1 MIIEQ
6 YKLALLALLHKH
18 VITRP
23 QLKKLMTQVTIS
35 GAKPAAPP
43 WYVALWRISIE
54 SIAIVVFGTAL
65 GLVFV
70 VIAHYTGIEAWV
82 EFTRSK

>member
-6 YKLALLALLHKH
+6 YKLALLALLNKH
-18 VITRP
+18 VITRT
-23 QLKKLMTQVTIS
+23 QLRKLMTKVTIPR
-35 GAKPAAPP
+35 AKPAAPP

-54 SIAIVVFGTAL
+54 SIAMVVYGTAL
-65 GLVFV
+65 GIVFV

-82 EFTRSK
+82 ESMHSQ

>member
-18 VITRP
+18 VITRT
-23 QLKKLMTQVTIS
+23 QLNKLMTQVTIPR
-35 GAKPAAPP
+35 AKPAAPP

-54 SIAIVVFGTAL
+54 SIAMVVYGTAL
-65 GLVFV
+65 GIAFV

-82 EFTRSK
+82 ESMHSQ